1 MILFAPPRA
10 ATRYAHIIT
19 SALPAATLA
28 TKNLPVDLLPA
39 SAETY
44 ERLAAAGRRQPVHL
58 FPEGGMTHG
67 RGGMMRWSRGFMR
80 FASDLPVVPVALRLT
95 PPAFAA
101 AVRTH
106 TLTSSFAANLFWL
119 SFLPYVEAEATALP
133 AMRLGP
139 GEARAAFVSRVQAAV
154 AEQLGA
160 PVRPIAVQQKR
171 KLMAA
176 AAKTAGRPP
185 A

>member
-1 MILFAPPRA
+1 V
-10 ATRYAHIIT
+10 IT
-19 SALPAATLA
+19 SALPAATTA
-28 TKNLPVDLLPA
+28 ARNLPVDLLPA

-44 ERLAAAGRRQPVHL
+44 ERLAAPGRAQPVHL

-101 AVRTH
+101 GVRSH
-106 TLTSSFAANLFWL
+106 TLTSSFVANLFWL
-119 SFLPYVEAEATALP
+119 SFLPSVRAEATALP
-133 AMRLGP
+133 PMRLAP
-139 GEARAAFVSRVQAAV
+139 GETKAAFVARVQAAV
-154 AEQLGA
+154 ADELRA
-160 PVRPIAVQQKR
+160 PVRPLAVQQKR
-171 KLMAA
+171 KLAA
-176 AAKTAGRPP
+176 VAAKAGGRPP